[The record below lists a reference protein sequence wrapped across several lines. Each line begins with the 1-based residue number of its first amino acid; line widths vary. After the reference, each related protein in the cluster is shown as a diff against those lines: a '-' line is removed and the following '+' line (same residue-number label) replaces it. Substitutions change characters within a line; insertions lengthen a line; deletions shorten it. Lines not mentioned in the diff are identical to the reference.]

1 MDSGFYHVESSVFC
15 LEVNTELMDIQS
27 SKTRDQKKIKIKKVI
42 RPETTPWIQLD
53 IMLLWHIPYPV
64 AQVQSAV
71 SDSKHLETFTFGAP
85 GCSIG

>member
-53 IMLLWHIPYPV
+53 IMLL
-64 AQVQSAV
+64 
-71 SDSKHLETFTFGAP
+71 
-85 GCSIG
+85 